1 MVGSRH
7 RFLSA
12 VYPDG
17 VVLIGDCDVWSTMS
31 RQYKLLL
38 ASRAHSHSAVA

>member
-1 MVGSRH
+1 MVGSRKASSRIFTAPARLHH

-12 VYPDG
+12 VYADSTG
-17 VVLIGDCDVWSTMS
+17 VWSTMS

-38 ASRAHSHSAVA
+38 A